1 MFITHPKENRQH
13 YSSCGA
19 WAATT
24 YYHQEAPELVVSMQ
38 QFFPKEPSDGSP
50 RVLLLHQ
57 GFSYQNLW
65 HKHARL
71 CQTRFK
77 TYQEL
82 KYLQQQRK
90 SWLLDGFYYL
100 PS

>member
-24 YYHQEAPELVVSMQ
+24 YYHQEAPELVISMQ

-65 HKHARL
+65 HKHAQIMSDAVQDIPR
-71 CQTRFK
+71 TKIFARAK
-77 TYQEL
+77 EVMAA
-82 KYLQQQRK
+82 
-90 SWLLDGFYYL
+90 
-100 PS
+100 